1 MKIGVFGGTFNPPHN
16 GHVRLAKAAADEL
29 KLDKLLVIPSCIPP
43 HKIAA
48 KLAEGSPEPR
58 ARLEMCRLAFGCD
71 PRFEVSP
78 MELERGSRSYTVE
91 TLRELK
97 ALYPDSELYFIVG
110 SDMLESFD
118 KWYLWQEILS
128 LSVLCAASREE
139 GYSPDLSRFGKL
151 AERIKIITLDP
162 LEVSSTQIRNSTGEV
177 SPELLDPKVA
187 AYIREHG
194 LYDDG
199 LNRYREL
206 LRGKLNPRRLFH
218 SECVSECAGV
228 LAERYGASVE
238 KARLAGLLHDVMKN
252 APANEQLALMPD
264 ITPLEL
270 LNTKVWHQISG
281 EAFLR
286 QNSIVTDEEILGA
299 VRWHTT
305 GKAGMTLLEKI
316 IYVADFISA
325 DRDYKD
331 VEVVRRLAYISLEH
345 AILYTSRYTVNKM
358 VSQDLLLHPATVE
371 CYNDMLMH
379 FGIQKG

>member
-48 KLAEGSPEPR
+48 KLADGQE
-58 ARLEMCRLAFGCD
+58 RLEMCRLAFGCD

-162 LEVSSTQIRNSTGEV
+162 LEVSSTQIRNTAGEV

-228 LAERYGASVE
+228 LAEKYGASVE

-286 QNSIVTDEEILGA
+286 QNDIVTDEEILGA

-358 VSQDLLLHPATVE
+358 VYQDLLLHPATVE

>member
-16 GHVRLAKAAADEL
+16 GHIRLAKAAADEL

-48 KLAEGSPEPR
+48 KLADGQE
-58 ARLEMCRLAFGCD
+58 RLEMCRLAFGCD

-139 GYSPDLSRFGKL
+139 GYSPNLSRFGKL

-162 LEVSSTQIRNSTGEV
+162 LEVSSTQIRNSVGEV

-199 LNRYREL
+199 LDRYREL

-270 LNTKVWHQISG
+270 LNSKVWHQISG

-286 QNSIVTDEEILGA
+286 QNGIVTDEEILGA

>member
-48 KLAEGSPEPR
+48 KLADGQE
-58 ARLEMCRLAFGCD
+58 RLEMCRLAFSCD

-139 GYSPDLSRFGKL
+139 GYNPDLSRFGKL

-162 LEVSSTQIRNSTGEV
+162 LEVSSTQIRNSADEV

-286 QNSIVTDEEILGA
+286 QNGIVTEEEILGA

>member
-1 MKIGVFGGTFNPPHN
+1 MRLGIFGGTFNPPHN
-16 GHVRLAKAAADEL
+16 GHVRLARAAMREL
-29 KLDKLLVIPSCIPP
+29 RLDKLLIIPSCVPP

-48 KLAEGSPEPR
+48 KLASGED
-58 ARLEMCRLAFGCD
+58 RLEMCRIAFGGD
-71 PRFEVSP
+71 PKVEVSS
-78 MELERGSRSYTVE
+78 MELDRKGRSYTVD

-97 ALYPDSELYFIVG
+97 AAYPDSELFFIVG

-118 KWYLWQEILS
+118 SWYMWKEILS

-139 GYSPDLSRFGKL
+139 GYTPDLDRFGEL
-151 AERIKIITLDP
+151 ADRVRPISLSP
-162 LEVSSTQIRNSTGEV
+162 LEISSTQIRISHESQLV
-177 SPELLDPKVA
+177 PEGVA
-187 AYIREHG
+187 EYIKAHA

-199 LNRYREL
+199 LNEYRKILDE
-206 LRGKLNPRRLFH
+206 KLNERRRFH
-218 SECVSECAGV
+218 SECVSESAGE
-228 LAERYGASVE
+228 LAAFYGASVE

-252 APANEQLALMPD
+252 APVSEQLEYLKNA
-264 ITPLEL
+264 TPLEM
-270 LNTKVWHQISG
+270 LNKKVWHQITG

-286 QNSIVTDEEILGA
+286 EKGIIDDEEILGA

-305 GKAGMTLLEKI
+305 GRAGMSLLEKI

-345 AILYTSRYTVNKM
+345 AILYTSRYTVNKLATGDM
-358 VSQDLLLHPATVE
+358 LLHPATVE

>member
-48 KLAEGSPEPR
+48 KLADGQE
-58 ARLEMCRLAFGCD
+58 RLEMCRLAFGCD

-128 LSVLCAASREE
+128 LSVLCTASREE
-139 GYSPDLSRFGKL
+139 GYNPDLSRFGKL

-162 LEVSSTQIRNSTGEV
+162 LEVSSTQIRNSAGEV

-199 LNRYREL
+199 LDRYREL

-270 LNTKVWHQISG
+270 LNSKVWHQISG

-286 QNSIVTDEEILGA
+286 QNGIVTDEEILGA

>member
-48 KLAEGSPEPR
+48 KLADGQE
-58 ARLEMCRLAFGCD
+58 RLEMCRLAFGCD

-162 LEVSSTQIRNSTGEV
+162 LEVSSTQIRNSAGEV
-177 SPELLDPKVA
+177 SSELLDPKVA

-286 QNSIVTDEEILGA
+286 QNGIVTDEEILGA

-379 FGIQKG
+379 FGVQKG

>member
-48 KLAEGSPEPR
+48 KLADGQE
-58 ARLEMCRLAFGCD
+58 RLEMCRLAFGCD

-139 GYSPDLSRFGKL
+139 GYSPDLSRFGKM

-162 LEVSSTQIRNSTGEV
+162 LEVSSTQIRNSAGEV
-177 SPELLDPKVA
+177 SSELLDPKVA

-286 QNSIVTDEEILGA
+286 QNGIVTDEEILGA

>member
-16 GHVRLAKAAADEL
+16 GHIRLAKAAADEL

-48 KLAEGSPEPR
+48 KLADGQE
-58 ARLEMCRLAFGCD
+58 RLEMCRLAFGCD

-162 LEVSSTQIRNSTGEV
+162 LEVSSTQIRNSSGEV

-199 LNRYREL
+199 LDRYREL

-270 LNTKVWHQISG
+270 LNSKVWHQISG

-286 QNSIVTDEEILGA
+286 QNGIVTDEEILGA

>member
-16 GHVRLAKAAADEL
+16 GHIRLAKAAADEL

-48 KLAEGSPEPR
+48 KLADGQE
-58 ARLEMCRLAFGCD
+58 RLEMCRLAFGCD

-162 LEVSSTQIRNSTGEV
+162 LEVSSTQIRNSAGEV

-270 LNTKVWHQISG
+270 LNSKVWHQISG

-286 QNSIVTDEEILGA
+286 QNGIVTDEEILGA

>member
-48 KLAEGSPEPR
+48 KLADGQE
-58 ARLEMCRLAFGCD
+58 RLEMCRLAFGCD

-139 GYSPDLSRFGKL
+139 GYNPDLSRFGKL

-162 LEVSSTQIRNSTGEV
+162 LEVSSTQIRNSAGEV

-264 ITPLEL
+264 ITSLEL

-286 QNSIVTDEEILGA
+286 QNGIVTDEEILGA

>member
-48 KLAEGSPEPR
+48 KLADGQE
-58 ARLEMCRLAFGCD
+58 RLEMCRLAFGCD

-162 LEVSSTQIRNSTGEV
+162 LEASSTQIRNSAGEV
-177 SPELLDPKVA
+177 SSELLDPKVA

-206 LRGKLNPRRLFH
+206 LRSKLNPRRLFH

-264 ITPLEL
+264 ITPLEM

-281 EAFLR
+281 ETFLR
-286 QNSIVTDEEILGA
+286 QNGIVTDEEILGA

>member
-48 KLAEGSPEPR
+48 KLADGQE
-58 ARLEMCRLAFGCD
+58 RLEMCRLAFGCD

-128 LSVLCAASREE
+128 LCAASREE
-139 GYSPDLSRFGKL
+139 GYNPDLSRFGKL

-162 LEVSSTQIRNSTGEV
+162 LEVSSTQIRNLTGKV

-286 QNSIVTDEEILGA
+286 QNGIVTDEEILGA

>member
-48 KLAEGSPEPR
+48 KLADGQE
-58 ARLEMCRLAFGCD
+58 RLEMCRLAFGCD

-139 GYSPDLSRFGKL
+139 GYNPDLSRFGKL

-162 LEVSSTQIRNSTGEV
+162 LEVSSTQIRNSAGEV
-177 SPELLDPKVA
+177 SSELLDPKVA

-286 QNSIVTDEEILGA
+286 QNGIVTDEEILGA

-316 IYVADFISA
+316 IYVADFISS

>member
-48 KLAEGSPEPR
+48 KLADGQE
-58 ARLEMCRLAFGCD
+58 RLEMCRLAFGCD

-162 LEVSSTQIRNSTGEV
+162 LDVSSTQIRNSTGEV

-286 QNSIVTDEEILGA
+286 QNGIVTDEEILGA

>member
-16 GHVRLAKAAADEL
+16 GHIRLAKAAADEL

-48 KLAEGSPEPR
+48 KLADGQE
-58 ARLEMCRLAFGCD
+58 RLEMCRLAFGCD

-162 LEVSSTQIRNSTGEV
+162 LEVSSTQIRNSAGEI

-270 LNTKVWHQISG
+270 LNSKVWHQISG

-286 QNSIVTDEEILGA
+286 QNGIVTDEEILGA

>member
-48 KLAEGSPEPR
+48 KLADGQE
-58 ARLEMCRLAFGCD
+58 RLEMCRLAFGCD

-139 GYSPDLSRFGKL
+139 GYNPDLSRFGKL

-162 LEVSSTQIRNSTGEV
+162 LEVSSTQIRNLTGEV

-286 QNSIVTDEEILGA
+286 QNGIVTDEEILGA

-316 IYVADFISA
+316 IYVADFISS

>member
-48 KLAEGSPEPR
+48 KLADGQE
-58 ARLEMCRLAFGCD
+58 RLEMCRLAFGCD

-162 LEVSSTQIRNSTGEV
+162 LEVSSTQIRNSAGEV

-252 APANEQLALMPD
+252 APANEQLALMPN

-286 QNSIVTDEEILGA
+286 QNGIVTDEEILGA

>member
-16 GHVRLAKAAADEL
+16 GHIRLAKAAADEL

-48 KLAEGSPEPR
+48 KLADGQE
-58 ARLEMCRLAFGCD
+58 RLEMCRLAFGCD

-139 GYSPDLSRFGKL
+139 GYSPNLSRFGKL

-162 LEVSSTQIRNSTGEV
+162 LEVSSTQIRNSAGEV

-199 LNRYREL
+199 LDRYREL

-270 LNTKVWHQISG
+270 LNSKVWHQISG

-286 QNSIVTDEEILGA
+286 QNGIVTDEEILGA

>member
-48 KLAEGSPEPR
+48 KLADGQE
-58 ARLEMCRLAFGCD
+58 RLEMCRLAFGCD

-162 LEVSSTQIRNSTGEV
+162 LEVSSTQIRNSAGEV

-199 LNRYREL
+199 LDRYREL
-206 LRGKLNPRRLFH
+206 LRGKLNSRRLFH

-270 LNTKVWHQISG
+270 LNSKVWHQISG

-286 QNSIVTDEEILGA
+286 QNGIVTDEEILGA

>member
-48 KLAEGSPEPR
+48 KLADGQE
-58 ARLEMCRLAFGCD
+58 RLEMCRLAFGCD

-139 GYSPDLSRFGKL
+139 GYSSDLSRFGKL

-162 LEVSSTQIRNSTGEV
+162 LEVSSTQIRNSAGEV

-286 QNSIVTDEEILGA
+286 QNGIVTDEEILGA

>member
-48 KLAEGSPEPR
+48 KLADGQE
-58 ARLEMCRLAFGCD
+58 RLEMCRLAFGCD

-78 MELERGSRSYTVE
+78 MELERGSWSYTVE

-128 LSVLCAASREE
+128 LSVLCAASRDE

-162 LEVSSTQIRNSTGEV
+162 LEVSSTQIRNSAGEV

-270 LNTKVWHQISG
+270 LNSKVWHQISG

-286 QNSIVTDEEILGA
+286 QNGIVTDEEILGA

>member
-48 KLAEGSPEPR
+48 KLADGQE
-58 ARLEMCRLAFGCD
+58 RLEMCRLAFGCD

-151 AERIKIITLDP
+151 ADRIKIITLNP
-162 LEVSSTQIRNSTGEV
+162 LEVSSTQIRNSAGEV

-286 QNSIVTDEEILGA
+286 QNGIVTDEEILGA

-305 GKAGMTLLEKI
+305 GKAGMTLLEKT

>member
-48 KLAEGSPEPR
+48 KLADGQE
-58 ARLEMCRLAFGCD
+58 RLEMCRLAFGCD

-78 MELERGSRSYTVE
+78 IELERGSRSYTVE

-162 LEVSSTQIRNSTGEV
+162 LEVSSTQIRNSAGEV

-286 QNSIVTDEEILGA
+286 QNGIVTDEEILGA

-305 GKAGMTLLEKI
+305 GKAGMTLLEKT

>member
-48 KLAEGSPEPR
+48 KLADGQE
-58 ARLEMCRLAFGCD
+58 RLEMCRLAFGCD

-128 LSVLCAASREE
+128 LSVLCAASRED
-139 GYSPDLSRFGKL
+139 GYNPDLSRFGKL

-162 LEVSSTQIRNSTGEV
+162 LEVSSTQIRNSAGEV
-177 SPELLDPKVA
+177 SSELLDPKVA

-270 LNTKVWHQISG
+270 LNTKVWHQIAG

-286 QNSIVTDEEILGA
+286 QNGIVTDEEILGA

-316 IYVADFISA
+316 IYVADFISS

>member
-48 KLAEGSPEPR
+48 KLADGQE
-58 ARLEMCRLAFGCD
+58 RLEMCRLAFGCD

-139 GYSPDLSRFGKL
+139 GYNPDLSRFGKL

-162 LEVSSTQIRNSTGEV
+162 LEVSSTQIRNTAGEV

-286 QNSIVTDEEILGA
+286 QNGIVTDEEILGA

-316 IYVADFISA
+316 IYVADFISS

-358 VSQDLLLHPATVE
+358 VYQDLLLHPATVE

>member
-48 KLAEGSPEPR
+48 KLADGQE
-58 ARLEMCRLAFGCD
+58 RLEMCRLAFGCD

-78 MELERGSRSYTVE
+78 IELERGSRSYTVE

-162 LEVSSTQIRNSTGEV
+162 LEVSSTQIRNSAGEV

-286 QNSIVTDEEILGA
+286 QNGIVTDEEILGA

-305 GKAGMTLLEKI
+305 GKARMTLLEKI

>member
-48 KLAEGSPEPR
+48 KLADGQE
-58 ARLEMCRLAFGCD
+58 RLEMCRLAFGCD

-162 LEVSSTQIRNSTGEV
+162 LEVSSTQIRNSADEV

-286 QNSIVTDEEILGA
+286 QNGIVTDEEILGA

>member
-48 KLAEGSPEPR
+48 KLADGQE
-58 ARLEMCRLAFGCD
+58 RLEMCRLAFGCD

-162 LEVSSTQIRNSTGEV
+162 LEVSSTQIRNSAGEV

-286 QNSIVTDEEILGA
+286 QNGIVTDEEILGA

>member
-48 KLAEGSPEPR
+48 KLADGQE
-58 ARLEMCRLAFGCD
+58 RLEMCRLAFGCD

-162 LEVSSTQIRNSTGEV
+162 LEVSSTQIRNSAGEV

-199 LNRYREL
+199 LDRYREL

-286 QNSIVTDEEILGA
+286 QNGIVTDEEILGA

>member
-16 GHVRLAKAAADEL
+16 GHIRLAKAAADEL

-48 KLAEGSPEPR
+48 KLADGQE
-58 ARLEMCRLAFGCD
+58 RLEMCRLAFGCD

-162 LEVSSTQIRNSTGEV
+162 LEVSSTQIRNSAGEV

-199 LNRYREL
+199 LDRYREL

-270 LNTKVWHQISG
+270 LNSKVWHQISG

-286 QNSIVTDEEILGA
+286 QNGIVTDEEILGA

-371 CYNDMLMH
+371 CYNDMLIH

>member
-16 GHVRLAKAAADEL
+16 GHIRLAKAAADEL

-48 KLAEGSPEPR
+48 KLADGQE
-58 ARLEMCRLAFGCD
+58 RLEMCRLAFGCD

-162 LEVSSTQIRNSTGEV
+162 LEVSSTQIRNSAGEV

-270 LNTKVWHQISG
+270 LNSKVWHQISG

-286 QNSIVTDEEILGA
+286 QNGIVTDEEILGA

-345 AILYTSRYTVNKM
+345 AILYTSRYTVKKM

>member
-48 KLAEGSPEPR
+48 KLADGQE
-58 ARLEMCRLAFGCD
+58 RLEMCRLAFGCD

-78 MELERGSRSYTVE
+78 MELERGSWSYTVE

-162 LEVSSTQIRNSTGEV
+162 LEVSSTQIRNSAGEV

-238 KARLAGLLHDVMKN
+238 KARLASLLHDVMKN

-286 QNSIVTDEEILGA
+286 QNGIVTDEEILGA

>member
-48 KLAEGSPEPR
+48 KLADGQE
-58 ARLEMCRLAFGCD
+58 RLEMCRLAFSCD

-139 GYSPDLSRFGKL
+139 GYNPDLSRFGKL

-162 LEVSSTQIRNSTGEV
+162 LEVSSTQIRNSAGEV
-177 SPELLDPKVA
+177 SSELLDPKVA

-264 ITPLEL
+264 ISPLEL

-286 QNSIVTDEEILGA
+286 QNGIVTDEEILGA

-316 IYVADFISA
+316 IYVADFISS

>member
-48 KLAEGSPEPR
+48 KLADGQE
-58 ARLEMCRLAFGCD
+58 RLEMCRLAFGCD

-162 LEVSSTQIRNSTGEV
+162 LEVSSTQIRNSAGEV
-177 SPELLDPKVA
+177 SSELLDPKVA

-286 QNSIVTDEEILGA
+286 QNGIVTDEEILGA

-316 IYVADFISA
+316 IYVADFISS

>member
-16 GHVRLAKAAADEL
+16 GHIRLAKAAADEL

-48 KLAEGSPEPR
+48 KLADGQE
-58 ARLEMCRLAFGCD
+58 RLEMCRLAFGCD

-162 LEVSSTQIRNSTGEV
+162 LEVSSTQIRNSAGEV

-199 LNRYREL
+199 LDRYREL

-238 KARLAGLLHDVMKN
+238 KARLAGLMHDVMKN

-270 LNTKVWHQISG
+270 LNSKVWHQISG

-286 QNSIVTDEEILGA
+286 QNGIVTDEEILGA

>member
-16 GHVRLAKAAADEL
+16 GHIRLAKAAADEL

-48 KLAEGSPEPR
+48 KLADGQE
-58 ARLEMCRLAFGCD
+58 RLEMCRLAFGCD

-78 MELERGSRSYTVE
+78 MELERGSWSYTVE

-162 LEVSSTQIRNSTGEV
+162 LEVSSTQIRNSAGEV

-238 KARLAGLLHDVMKN
+238 KARLASLLHDVMKN

-286 QNSIVTDEEILGA
+286 QNGIVTDEEILGA